1 MPKAIRYREIDLIL
15 VKSRSSSWFTMR
27 VYTELDRRLKLGEWS
42 YMAMLGFV
50 LVATW
55 WLEFAFR
62 LRVLRNPKRLL
73 TTLAL
78 VSPWFVLWDAYAIS
92 LGHWFFDRSQM
103 TGIIGP
109 FSIPLEEYLFFILI
123 PIAAVLT
130 LEGVTNFLPTVRGWL
145 LSVRKPAVK

>member
-1 MPKAIRYREIDLIL
+1 M
-15 VKSRSSSWFTMR
+15 F
-27 VYTELDRRLKLGEWS
+27 GEWS

-50 LVATW
+50 LVASW
-55 WLEFAFR
+55 WLEFAFK
-62 LRVLRNPKRLL
+62 LRVLRNPKRLF

-78 VSPWFVLWDAYAIS
+78 VSPWFILWDAYAIS

-109 FSIPLEEYLFFILI
+109 LNIPLEEYLFFILI

-130 LEGVTNFLPTVRGWL
+130 LDGVTKVLPIVRGWFARSSKL
-145 LSVRKPAVK
+145 VNK